1 MTLAAEYK
9 KALANW
15 NPGAP
20 TRDMTAQAQ
29 LLAAGSLAP
38 APGENPWMGS
48 MGPGVPLPAQPL
60 DPARRGVSMP
70 RRWQYPVGTNLSVTP
85 GSTKL
90 VDFRT
95 LRMLAK
101 VYDIARRCIEIRR
114 QEVASMRW
122 EITPRDPE
130 QKLEPDRQKALTAFF
145 EYPDRINGRRWDG
158 WIKTLLEEVFVVD
171 ALAIY
176 PHPTWLPGKGANGSD
191 LFALE
196 ILDGTTIKPL
206 LDIRGA
212 RPMPPLPAY
221 QQILYGIPRAEMLA
235 DSTSLDLAG
244 APMAQD
250 DVLIKPYFAGDELYY
265 EIYNPSSDSP
275 YGFSNIEQI
284 IVNVNL
290 ALKRQQYWTS
300 YFTEG
305 TLPAG
310 LVEVPEEWDPKQWHE
325 AEETWNSML
334 AGDMAWK
341 HRVKFSPGPFTQLRP
356 LVGEGTGVVL
366 FDEWLAKITCIGFDV
381 TPTELGL
388 DPKSGLGG
396 TGWSEQQENVLY
408 RKSLRPI
415 TGWIEVINNEV
426 LATWLKSPDL
436 IFRFLFDEIEDAVK
450 KAQQF
455 QIEFQNATKTSN
467 EHRGELGLPPSNE
480 PNANELI
487 VVTRQGPVLLK
498 DIDAVSK
505 QLAGLNRDGSPL
517 SPAAG
522 GKSFT
527 GASRS
532 RAAEKPDDDPLAN
545 PGGTAPPPGDATK
558 VAQLEK
564 ANEST
569 LRDPKSNVL
578 NLDSDAL
585 RRVIEATAKVPTV
598 ILCRHGS
605 TKNNEEGLL
614 RGWLDPDLS
623 AQGKKD
629 AKQLAAGF
637 KGAAVAKLYCSDLKR
652 SCDTAEAIAKVV
664 DVEATVDERFKPW
677 NLGDFQGKPVQDS
690 LDQIIELMTEKP
702 DKAAPGGESY
712 NDFLERYI
720 PALKDAFADAEKAPD
735 QFVVI
740 VSHMRNQRAAQ
751 AWFDAGMKG
760 TKVNTETLVSEDEV
774 GPGGFMVFAKE
785 DGKWGIPDE
794 YAEEVDDEKSK
805 KSLFDDLRKWQ
816 TKALKAFKARR
827 SPAVPFESAAIP
839 PGVKVGLTAAL
850 TRAARPDEIR
860 AAFGEA
866 LQRAVVADAPKSDA
880 VVLAESIHALA
891 NRPQPPAPVIHN
903 HVAAPNVQVAAP
915 PPAQVDVHLE
925 MPAEPKTKKITMPD
939 GKVTKIEL
947 E

>member
-1 MTLAAEYK
+1 MTLVAEYR
-9 KALANW
+9 KALANY

-20 TRDMTAQAQ
+20 TRDLSGTAQM
-29 LLAAGSLAP
+29 LAGGSLAP
-38 APGENPWMGS
+38 QAGMEPWTAS

-60 DPARRGVSMP
+60 DDPKRGINVP

-114 QEVASMRW
+114 QEISSMRW
-122 EITPRDPE
+122 EVTPKDP
-130 QKLEPDRQKALTAFF
+130 KAKIEPERQKALTSFF

-176 PHPTWLPGKGANGSD
+176 PHPTWAQGKGVNGSD

-206 LDIRGA
+206 LDNRGA

-221 QQILYGIPRAEMLA
+221 QQVLYGVPRTEMLA
-235 DSTSLDLAG
+235 DSTSLDLQS
-244 APMAQD
+244 APLAQE
-250 DVLIKPYFAGDELYY
+250 DVLIKPYFSGDELYY
-265 EIYNPSSDSP
+265 EVYNPASDSP

-300 YFTEG
+300 YFTDG
-305 TLPAG
+305 TIPAG
-310 LVEVPEEWDPKQWHE
+310 LVQVPVEWDVKQWRE

-356 LVGEGTGVVL
+356 QIGEGSGVVL

-396 TGWSEQQENVLY
+396 TGWNEQQENVLY

-415 TGWIEVINNEV
+415 TGWVEVLLDEI
-426 LATWLKSPDL
+426 LATWLQSPDVR
-436 IFRFLFDEIEDAVK
+436 FRFIFDEIEDAVK

-455 QIEFQNATKTSN
+455 QIEFQNATKTAN
-467 EHRGELGLPPSNE
+467 EHRGELGLPPSSE

-487 VVTRQGPVLLK
+487 VVTRQGPILLR
-498 DIDAVSK
+498 DIDAVSSK
-505 QLAGLNRDGSPL
+505 LAG
-517 SPAAG
+517 G
-522 GKSFT
+522 GKLERLST
-527 GASRS
+527 TTPAT
-532 RAAEKPDDDPLAN
+532 ADPGAN
-545 PGGTAPPPGDATK
+545 PEGTAPPPGDTAK
-558 VAQLEK
+558 VAEVTK
-564 ANEST
+564 AGEST

-578 NLDSDAL
+578 NLDSAAL
-585 RRVIEATAKVPTV
+585 RRVIEATATVPTV

-614 RGWLDPDLS
+614 RGWLDPELS
-623 AQGKKD
+623 TQGKKD
-629 AKQLAAGF
+629 ARQLAAGF
-637 KGAAVAKLYCSDLKR
+637 KGAAVAKLYCSGLKR
-652 SCDTAEAIAKVV
+652 SCDTADAIAKVV
-664 DVEATVDERFKPW
+664 GVDATVDDRFKPW

-690 LDQIIELMTEKP
+690 LDRVIELMTT
-702 DKAAPGGESY
+702 DQDTAAPGGESF
-712 NDFLERYI
+712 NAFVTRYI
-720 PALKDAFADAEKAPD
+720 PALKEAFAAAEQAPN

-740 VSHMRNQRAAQ
+740 VAHMRNQRAAR

-760 TKVNTETLVSEDEV
+760 TKVNTDSLVSDDEV

-785 DGKWGIPDE
+785 NGKWGIPAEYTDE
-794 YAEEVDDEKSK
+794 VEDESAK
-805 KSLFDDLRKWQ
+805 KAAVLDDLRKWQ
-816 TKALKAFKARR
+816 TKALKALKAGR
-827 SPAVPFESAAIP
+827 SAAVTFDSSVLS
-839 PGVKVGLTAAL
+839 PGLRVTVSAAL
-850 TRAARPDEIR
+850 SKAVKPDEVRDAIN
-860 AAFGEA
+860 AAI
-866 LQRAVVADAPKSDA
+866 QRSLVDAPPKSDMA
-880 VVLAESIHALA
+880 LMADANMATAKALQALA
-891 NRPQPPAPVIHN
+891 NRPQPPAPIVN
-903 HVAAPNVQVAAP
+903 VAAPHVEVAPAP
-915 PPAQVDVHLE
+915 APQVDVHVQ
-925 MPAEPKTKKITMPD
+925 MPPEHSRKKITGPD
-939 GKVTKIEL
+939 GKVTLIESA
-947 E
+947 